1 MGSNACLFTV
11 QGEKPAE
18 TKKPVKE
25 DELARVGWRRVH
37 LKFQMQGASS
47 FKAESVKT
55 KTRPTHT
62 PASVPQNLEFK
73 TSAQW
78 KFQTQNFTH
87 KI

>member
-1 MGSNACLFTV
+1 MHDFSQYRGKS
-11 QGEKPAE
+11 QQKQ
-18 TKKPVKE
+18 KKPVKE

-55 KTRPTHT
+55 KTRPKHT
-62 PASVPQNLEFK
+62 PTSVPQNLEFK

-78 KFQTQNFTH
+78 KFQTQNFTN

>member
-1 MGSNACLFTV
+1 MSFHSTGGKASRN
-11 QGEKPAE
+11 K
-18 TKKPVKE
+18 KKPVKE

-55 KTRPTHT
+55 KTRPKHT
-62 PASVPQNLEFK
+62 PTSVPQNLEFK

-78 KFQTQNFTH
+78 KFQTQNFTN